1 VCGGR
6 SEQPTGGERRIE
18 LRASLDAGRFK
29 GLDRHRSRHQDVVE
43 TVVFACRRLLARSED
58 EDEGQETS
66 EEGSEAV
73 RVSIDA
79 VVIAGGEKD
88 GFRIVRQTSGEKVTY
103 LVEMPDGWDAL
114 GVERWKD
121 VSAEGKVVKTMRD
134 FIIRQSLKSQE

>member
-1 VCGGR
+1 LDCGWEIATP
-6 SEQPTGGERRIE
+6 STPE
-18 LRASLDAGRFK
+18 AHALDVSPGAT
-29 GLDRHRSRHQDVVE
+29 E
-43 TVVFACRRLLARSED
+43 
-58 EDEGQETS
+58 
-66 EEGSEAV
+66 
-73 RVSIDA
+73 VSIDA

-103 LVEMPDGWDAL
+103 LVEMPDGCDAL